1 MTRWARLFPRH
12 RHGWA
17 PRLEYAHTA
26 HGRLVTALLNEQVR
40 PWLGAALL
48 LVGGSDRQLAR
59 AMDAPFVAKD
69 SSEVSRPRDPDVA
82 KGIVEPDAGVRA
94 RAIVAATVG
103 WTLTS
108 VGLRRASRTRVTPT
122 RGKRSRQRVRS
133 A

>member
-1 MTRWARLFPRH
+1 MTRWARLFPTH

-17 PRLEYAHTA
+17 PRLKYAHTA

-59 AMDAPFVAKD
+59 AMDAPCVAKD

-82 KGIVEPDAGVRA
+82 VRRDVA
-94 RAIVAATVG
+94 RIE
-103 WTLTS
+103 
-108 VGLRRASRTRVTPT
+108 
-122 RGKRSRQRVRS
+122 
-133 A
+133 